1 LHRRPALPITAQIAA
16 KTAAV
21 PMTAGETPVVP
32 TAGWMRIMTV
42 FAIISQMMTKTGTV
56 ITVPAKAQMPEPDA
70 DTTRKEADATIINSG
85 RKGAYMR
92 SEQDARRVIDLYS
105 DMIRRICLLHL
116 KNQAD
121 TEDVFQEVFLKYIL
135 HCDVFENAEHEKA
148 WFIRVTLNACKDFLK
163 SLFRHRTVPLDLI
176 SEETGNVISEYSD
189 ILETVLS
196 LPDKYK
202 NVIYLHY
209 YEGYTAK
216 EIGRILNKK
225 ENTIYSLLS
234 RGRELLKLELGGDGI
249 E

>member
-1 LHRRPALPITAQIAA
+1 
-16 KTAAV
+16 
-21 PMTAGETPVVP
+21 MVP

-42 FAIISQMMTKTGTV
+42 SAIISQMMTKTGTV

-70 DTTRKEADATIINSG
+70 DTTREEADATIINSG

-189 ILETVLS
+189 ILEMVLS

-216 EIGRILNKK
+216 EIGSILNKK

>member
-1 LHRRPALPITAQIAA
+1 
-16 KTAAV
+16 
-21 PMTAGETPVVP
+21 MTAGETPVVP

-42 FAIISQMMTKTGTV
+42 SAIISQMMTKTGTV

-70 DTTRKEADATIINSG
+70 DTTREEADATIINSG

-92 SEQDARRVIDLYS
+92 GEQDARRVIDLYS